1 MQMCPWSG
9 WEAGGSMQTRGRCLH
24 VDKLGWL
31 PTRLRAPVG
40 PAAVPAK
47 VASLSR
53 HPLSLGPYLLRIALD
68 LTLIHFLLPEQLPP
82 VSEYLHSWSPQR
94 FSLPVANPTTSSS
107 PPPRARSARRLP
119 PQPPQPSR
127 SPRDRPI
134 TTPGVRAGVS
144 LLLPPVPSEPPPSP
158 WPAGMQV
165 SIACTEQNLRSRS
178 SEDRLCG
185 PRPGPGGGNGGPV
198 GGGHGNPSGGGGS
211 GFKARA
217 ALVPRPPAPAGALR
231 ESTGRSTGMK
241 YRNLG
246 KSGLRVS
253 CLGLGTWVT
262 FGSQISDETA
272 EDVLTIAYEHGINL
286 FDTAEV
292 YAAGKAER
300 TLGNILKRKGWRR
313 SSYVITTKI
322 FGGGQAETERGL
334 SRKHI
339 IEGLRGSLERLQ
351 LEYVDIVFANRSDPN
366 SPMEEIVRAMT
377 YVINQGLAL
386 YWGTS
391 RWGAAEIMEAYSM
404 ARQFNLIPP
413 VCEQV
418 EHHLFQREKAEMQL
432 PELYHKI
439 GVGSVTWSPLACGL
453 ITSKYDGRLPDSCRA
468 SIKGYQWLKDKVQS
482 EDGKKQQAKAM
493 DLLPIAH
500 QLGCTVAQLAIA
512 WCLRSEGVSSV
523 LLGVSS
529 EEQLMEHL
537 GSLQVL
543 SQLTPQMVMEIDGL
557 LGNKSHSKK

>member
-1 MQMCPWSG
+1 
-9 WEAGGSMQTRGRCLH
+9 
-24 VDKLGWL
+24 
-31 PTRLRAPVG
+31 
-40 PAAVPAK
+40 
-47 VASLSR
+47 
-53 HPLSLGPYLLRIALD
+53 
-68 LTLIHFLLPEQLPP
+68 
-82 VSEYLHSWSPQR
+82 
-94 FSLPVANPTTSSS
+94 
-107 PPPRARSARRLP
+107 
-119 PQPPQPSR
+119 
-127 SPRDRPI
+127 
-134 TTPGVRAGVS
+134 
-144 LLLPPVPSEPPPSP
+144 
-158 WPAGMQV
+158 MQV

-198 GGGHGNPSGGGGS
+198 GGGHGNPPGGGGLGS
-211 GFKARA
+211 KSRTAV
-217 ALVPRPPAPAGALR
+217 VPRPPAPAGALR
-231 ESTGRSTGMK
+231 ESTGRGTGMK

-262 FGSQISDETA
+262 FGSQISDEIA
-272 EDVLTIAYEHGINL
+272 EDLLTVAYEHGVNL

-300 TLGNILKRKGWRR
+300 TLGNILKSKGWRR

-322 FGGGQAETERGL
+322 FWGGQAETERGL

-339 IEGLRGSLERLQ
+339 IEGLQGSLDRLQ
-351 LEYVDIVFANRSDPN
+351 LEYVDIVFANRSDPS

-391 RWGAAEIMEAYSM
+391 RWSAAEIMEAYSM

-413 VCEQV
+413 VCEQA
-418 EHHLFQREKAEMQL
+418 ENHFFQREKVEMQL

-453 ITSKYDGRLPDSCRA
+453 ITSKYDGQVPDACKA
-468 SIKGYQWLKDKVQS
+468 TVKGYQWLKEKVQS
-482 EDGKKQQAKAM
+482 EDGKKQQARVT

-529 EEQLMEHL
+529 AEQLMEHL

-543 SQLTPQMVMEIDGL
+543 GQLTPQTVMEIDAL

>member
-1 MQMCPWSG
+1 
-9 WEAGGSMQTRGRCLH
+9 
-24 VDKLGWL
+24 
-31 PTRLRAPVG
+31 
-40 PAAVPAK
+40 
-47 VASLSR
+47 
-53 HPLSLGPYLLRIALD
+53 
-68 LTLIHFLLPEQLPP
+68 
-82 VSEYLHSWSPQR
+82 
-94 FSLPVANPTTSSS
+94 
-107 PPPRARSARRLP
+107 
-119 PQPPQPSR
+119 
-127 SPRDRPI
+127 
-134 TTPGVRAGVS
+134 
-144 LLLPPVPSEPPPSP
+144 
-158 WPAGMQV
+158 MQV

-198 GGGHGNPSGGGGS
+198 GGGHGNPPGGGPKS
-211 GFKARA
+211 RA

-231 ESTGRSTGMK
+231 ESTGRGTGMK

-272 EDVLTIAYEHGINL
+272 EDVLTVAYEHGVNL

-300 TLGNILKRKGWRR
+300 TLGNILKSKGWR
-313 SSYVITTKI
+313 
-322 FGGGQAETERGL
+322 AETERGL

-339 IEGLRGSLERLQ
+339 IEGLQGSLDRLQ

-391 RWGAAEIMEAYSM
+391 RWSAAEIMEAYSM

-413 VCEQV
+413 VCEQA
-418 EHHLFQREKAEMQL
+418 ENHFFQREKVEMQL

-453 ITSKYDGRLPDSCRA
+453 ITSKYDGRVPDTCKA
-468 SIKGYQWLKDKVQS
+468 TVKGYQWLKEKVQS
-482 EDGKKQQAKAM
+482 EDGKKQQARVM

-500 QLGCTVAQLAIA
+500 QLDCTVAQLAIA

-529 EEQLMEHL
+529 AEQLMEHL
-537 GSLQVL
+537 GSLQQKLSSPLPILKVL
-543 SQLTPQMVMEIDGL
+543 SQLTPQTVMEIDAL